1 MGIDAV
7 LGVRYF
13 KNKYKYNQGKLLK
26 AQGMSKVHERCV
38 ERGYIFSNGLTN
50 MILLISPPLL
60 SVVEK
65 VKCWASFFQCMTQ
78 HYQGL

>member
-50 MILLISPPLL
+50 MIQYRSRKGMVSQIVCGSYLACHI
-60 SVVEK
+60 
-65 VKCWASFFQCMTQ
+65 Q
-78 HYQGL
+78 